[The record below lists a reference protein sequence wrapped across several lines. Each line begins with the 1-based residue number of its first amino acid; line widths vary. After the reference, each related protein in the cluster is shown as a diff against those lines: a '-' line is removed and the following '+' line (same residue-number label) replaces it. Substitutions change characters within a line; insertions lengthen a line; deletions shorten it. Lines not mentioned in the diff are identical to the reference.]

1 MGPRLQRIVLLLA
14 LSPAPAVAQP
24 SVPLSVPQL
33 QPPLHHTTPEAFR
46 AHLNSLQQ
54 LVRACRADPHACDPT
69 AVADDD
75 RIDTPDN
82 RVGPPGDPYQ
92 VRWQWLRKLIDDAR
106 NPALPDRAT
115 LLDQT
120 SSRLDRELAA
130 ASPGAP
136 PTPQPAFD
144 QARRTAN
151 AILAR
156 PEFRIVKNQS
166 WLDREIAAFWT
177 WFDRL
182 FSAAS
187 DFGKRSPWLG
197 PVLEWSFVGLAVAA
211 VLIWV
216 RRTIERQALAIALS
230 GPAPATNW
238 QQDSAEWAGLAQS
251 EAQLGRWREAIHCLY
266 WAAIVALERRRLW
279 SRNYARTPREYLPLL
294 EANSPQQI
302 ALRSL
307 TGLFERIWYGLRGA
321 APEDYAHAL
330 ALFEDLRR
338 A

>member
-1 MGPRLQRIVLLLA
+1 MAPRLQRTLLLLA
-14 LSPAPAVAQP
+14 LSPLPAIAQP
-24 SVPLSVPQL
+24 SVPLL
-33 QPPLHHTTPEAFR
+33 QPPLHPTTPEAFR
-46 AHLNSLQQ
+46 AHLDSLQQ
-54 LVRACRADPHACDPT
+54 LVGACRSDPHACDP
-69 AVADDD
+69 AAIGDDD
-75 RIDTPDN
+75 RIDT
-82 RVGPPGDPYQ
+82 PGDPYQ

-115 LLDQT
+115 LLDQA

-130 ASPGAP
+130 ASAP
-136 PTPQPAFD
+136 PAPQPAPQPAFD

-166 WLDREIAAFWT
+166 WLDREIAAFWN

-182 FSAAS
+182 FTAAS

-197 PVLEWSFVGLAVAA
+197 PLLEWSFVGLAIVA

-216 RRTIERQALAIALS
+216 RRTLQRQALAIALS
-230 GPAPATNW
+230 GPAPSTNW
-238 QQDSAEWAGLAQS
+238 QQESAEWAGLAQS
-251 EAQLGRWREAIHCLY
+251 EAELGRWREAIHCLY

-302 ALRSL
+302 ALRAL

-321 APEDYAHAL
+321 APEDYALAL
-330 ALFEDLRR
+330 ALFEDLKR